1 MRAGIDIFNYIIT
14 KDTINRIKELCTKQ
28 IEWYNA
34 NKIATPDHIICK
46 VILNIIESSKD

>member
-1 MRAGIDIFNYIIT
+1 MNGKKNRLS
-14 KDTINRIKELCTKQ
+14 KEDTINRIKELCTKQ